1 VEHWV
6 DLPDGRMR
14 YLKAGS
20 GPPLILIH
28 GLLGYS
34 FSWRFAM
41 PALAP
46 HATVYAID
54 SLGFGLSPAKDGMNC
69 GLLATSERVLQ
80 FAAALG
86 IKDFDILGTSYGGAV
101 AIMAAALAVDRADT
115 QVRRMVLVGPVNPWS
130 PHGKKLAPFVGSAL
144 GSVLFRN
151 TIARWRGFDY
161 IWLSRMFGDTKKI
174 PPDSLDG
181 YRIPIIKNQVILHG
195 SRVVK
200 HWTADIST
208 LEKAL
213 PKTRHYPTL
222 LMWGTKDRAVDY
234 RSAEPLRK
242 NYQDVRLVT
251 FKGVGHLPYEE
262 APDEFNRALIEFLKR
277 R

>member
-1 VEHWV
+1 
-6 DLPDGRMR
+6 MR

-34 FSWRFAM
+34 FSFRFVM

-54 SLGFGLSPAKDGMNC
+54 NLGFGLSTAKHGMDC
-69 GLLATSERVLQ
+69 GLRATSERVLQ
-80 FAAALG
+80 FAGALG
-86 IKDFDILGTSYGGAV
+86 IKDFDILGSSYGGAV
-101 AIMAAALAVDRADT
+101 AIMVAALAVDRSQP
-115 QVRRMVLVGPVNPWS
+115 QVRRMILVGPVNPWS
-130 PHGKKLAPFVGSAL
+130 PHGRRLAPFVGSAL
-144 GSVLFRN
+144 GSVMFRN
-151 TIARWRGFDY
+151 TVARWRGFDF
-161 IWLSRMFGDTKKI
+161 IWLSRMFGDAKKI

-181 YRIPIIKNQVILHG
+181 YRIPILKNQVILHG

-200 HWTADIST
+200 HWTADIDA

-213 PKTRHYPTL
+213 PKTRHFPTL

-234 RSAEPLRK
+234 RSAEALRK
-242 NYQDVRLVT
+242 NFLDVRLVT

-262 APDEFNRALIEFLKR
+262 APDEFNQALIDFLKR
-277 R
+277 NDDVAPARIKN

>member
-1 VEHWV
+1 
-6 DLPDGRMR
+6 MR

-54 SLGFGLSPAKDGMNC
+54 NLGFGLSPAKDGMNC

-80 FAAALG
+80 FADALG
-86 IKDFDILGTSYGGAV
+86 IEDFDILGTSYGGAV
-101 AIMAAALAVDRADT
+101 AIMAAALAVDRAHPH
-115 QVRRMVLVGPVNPWS
+115 VRRMVLVGPVNPWS
-130 PHGKKLAPFVGSAL
+130 PHGRRLAPFVGSAL

-161 IWLSRMFGDTKKI
+161 IWLSRMFGDIKKI

-181 YRIPIIKNQVILHG
+181 YRIPIIENQAILHG

-200 HWTADIST
+200 HWTADISA
-208 LEKAL
+208 LKKAL
-213 PKTRHYPTL
+213 PKTSRYLTF

-234 RSAEPLRK
+234 RSAERLRK

-262 APDEFNRALIEFLKR
+262 APEEFNHALIDFLNNSDGRPK
-277 R
+277 